1 MTPDGPASFFPEGRG
16 LSLVHGTPGRVARF
30 AGIQRNGRLRAA
42 SIPRNPGPCR
52 REALLR
58 GVAVCSVTSMTSR
71 HRGLPIGPKE
81 QTAPTLVKA
90 ARATRHAFLTFG
102 DDDGYEK

>member
-1 MTPDGPASFFPEGRG
+1 MGPRPFFPKGAG
-16 LSLVHGTPGRVARF
+16 FLSCTDTGAGCTFRRHPAKWPLARC
-30 AGIQRNGRLRAA
+30 
-42 SIPRNPGPCR
+42 SIPRIPGPCR

-58 GVAVCSVTSMTSR
+58 GVAVCSFTSMTSR
-71 HRGLPIGPKE
+71 DRGLPIGPKE

-90 ARATRHAFLTFG
+90 ARATGHAFLTFG